1 MAGWSGTRPTAF
13 VKVVE
18 ADLKDKRNEIAAE
31 ALQMVVSGS
40 PVDTGAFRSS
50 HVVSIDKEDYTVPD
64 IRPAQETIN
73 AGLAVIAKADQPYQ
87 AVMLQSNIDH
97 GEALEEGHSQQA
109 PNGVYRPTWAHL
121 RAKHSKS

>member
-1 MAGWSGTRPTAF
+1 MSWKGLKPSAF
-13 VKVVE
+13 VNVVE

-31 ALQMVVSGS
+31 ALQMVVTTS

-50 HVVSIDKEDYTVPD
+50 NVVSIDKEDYSIPEIVS
-64 IRPAQETIN
+64 AQKTIK

-87 AVMLQSNIDH
+87 AVIVQSNIRH
-97 GEALEEGHSQQA
+97 GEILEDGHSQQA
-109 PNGVYRPTWAHL
+109 PDGIYRPTMAHI

>member
-1 MAGWSGTRPTAF
+1 MAWGGTKPTAF

-18 ADLKDKRNEIAAE
+18 ADLKNKRNEIAAE

-50 HVVSIDKEDYTVPD
+50 HVVSINEEDHTVPG
-64 IRPAQETIN
+64 IRSAQETID

-87 AVMLQSNIDH
+87 AVMVQSNIAH
-97 GEALEEGHSQQA
+97 GEALEAGHSQQA
-109 PNGVYRPTWAHL
+109 PTGIYRPTMAHI